1 LRASGRSIALGRIA
15 VGGGWACCARV
26 ARGSREVQTILLM
39 MERREDASIA
49 SWLGPE
55 ARRLQRH
62 ELFVAAPADRTY
74 DAIQDVSLRDMPLV
88 RTLFM
93 LRGISYRKEMPLKQ
107 FFSTW
112 PFLMLSDDPP
122 REVVF
127 GIAGPFLPRARRK
140 GVELPLTPG
149 DFRAF
154 GEEGCIRAVANF
166 RVDPVKNG
174 SRLSTETWVETFGPA
189 AARRFNVY
197 WFLIAPFSALIRRQ
211 FLRAARR
218 LAEEE

>member
-1 LRASGRSIALGRIA
+1 
-15 VGGGWACCARV
+15 
-26 ARGSREVQTILLM
+26 M
-39 MERREDASIA
+39 MEGRESALITG
-49 SWLGPE
+49 WLRPQ

-62 ELFVAAPADRTY
+62 ELFVAAAPDRAY
-74 DAIQDVSLRDMPLV
+74 NAVQGVPLRDMPLV
-88 RTLFM
+88 RMLFM
-93 LRGISYRKEMPLKQ
+93 LRGISYRKEMTLRQ

-112 PFLMLSDDPP
+112 PFLILSEEPP

-127 GIAGPFLPRARRK
+127 GIAGPFVPRARRK
-140 GVELPLTPG
+140 GVDLPVTPG
-149 DFRAF
+149 DFQAF
-154 GEEGCIRAVANF
+154 SEEGCIRAVANF

-197 WFLIAPFSALIRRQ
+197 WFLIAPFSALIRRE

-218 LAEEE
+218 LAEAK